1 MRSCLVSQDT
11 SLTYSGAL
19 PSHSFMLARPS
30 PISPSATCCR
40 NLFLIC
46 LGFFTIF
53 ASIFICCQLLIAV
66 RSVRNE
72 DDRLEE
78 EEEESKRE
86 MEIIQEIVKRKIF
99 GYKHSV
105 ESACTSNSCSW
116 KHNKRS
122 HFLEW
127 KKRKDGKKGGKFSA
141 VTALLMLK
149 KSCKSLFAK

>member
-11 SLTYSGAL
+11 SLPHSCAL
-19 PSHSFMLARPS
+19 LSHSFMLARPS
-30 PISPSATCCR
+30 PVSPSASCCR

-66 RSVRNE
+66 CSVRNE

-78 EEEESKRE
+78 EEENKRE
-86 MEIIQEIVKRKIF
+86 VEITREIVDRKIF

-105 ESACTSNSCSW
+105 ECTCMYMQYMQKVHSPALESMMREAISW
-116 KHNKRS
+116 NERKRI
-122 HFLEW
+122 
-127 KKRKDGKKGGKFSA
+127 K
-141 VTALLMLK
+141 
-149 KSCKSLFAK
+149 

>member
-11 SLTYSGAL
+11 SLSYLYAL
-19 PSHSFMLARPS
+19 LSHSFMLARPS
-30 PISPSATCCR
+30 LISPSATR

-66 RSVRNE
+66 RSVRNK
-72 DDRLEE
+72 DDRL

-86 MEIIQEIVKRKIF
+86 MEITQEIVERKIF

-105 ESACTSNSCSW
+105 DRACSSNSSSW
-116 KHNKRS
+116 KYGKRN

-127 KKRKDGKKGGKFSA
+127 KKRKNEKKIWKNFCCYCSSHA
-141 VTALLMLK
+141 K